1 MANAN
6 FYEKVTVVDKFE
18 CDLHIAS
25 ATGEKKNKHD
35 YATGL
40 PADVLFFSV
49 SVACGRASQDDLLE
63 QNKGQ
68 DPMEHLEAKA
78 TA

>member
-1 MANAN
+1 MKNRLN
-6 FYEKVTVVDKFE
+6 YVTGF
-18 CDLHIAS
+18 
-25 ATGEKKNKHD
+25 
-35 YATGL
+35 

>member
-1 MANAN
+1 MRKNL
-6 FYEKVTVVDKFE
+6 
-18 CDLHIAS
+18 DL
-25 ATGEKKNKHD
+25 EKKKKNTTMRP
-35 YATGL
+35 AC

-49 SVACGRASQDDLLE
+49 SVACGRAIQDDLLE